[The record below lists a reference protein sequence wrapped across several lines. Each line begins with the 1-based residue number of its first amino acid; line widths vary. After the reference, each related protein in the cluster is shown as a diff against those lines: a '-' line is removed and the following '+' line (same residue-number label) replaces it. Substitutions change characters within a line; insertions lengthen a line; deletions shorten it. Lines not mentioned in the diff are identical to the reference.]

1 MMTGNDAFGSIM
13 KSSRLMLQLPNWSMG
28 FACLIGALF
37 LAAPAPVAAAEQET
51 PADIITIQI
60 RKQGFPCDNPQK
72 ADRDRKAS
80 KPDEAV
86 WVLQCGNATYRVRL
100 IPDMAAHVERIN

>member
-1 MMTGNDAFGSIM
+1 MNR
-13 KSSRLMLQLPNWSMG
+13 KRQLLQLSRWLVCHIWVIATP
-28 FACLIGALF
+28 CLV
-37 LAAPAPVAAAEQET
+37 APMPVAAAEQET
-51 PADIITIQI
+51 PKDIITIQI

-72 ADRDRKAS
+72 ADRDREAS

-100 IPDMAAHVERIN
+100 IPDKAAHVERIN

>member
-1 MMTGNDAFGSIM
+1 M
-13 KSSRLMLQLPNWSMG
+13 
-28 FACLIGALF
+28 
-37 LAAPAPVAAAEQET
+37 PVAAAEQET
-51 PADIITIQI
+51 PKDIITIQI

-72 ADRDRKAS
+72 ADRDREAS

-100 IPDMAAHVERIN
+100 IPDKAAHVERIN